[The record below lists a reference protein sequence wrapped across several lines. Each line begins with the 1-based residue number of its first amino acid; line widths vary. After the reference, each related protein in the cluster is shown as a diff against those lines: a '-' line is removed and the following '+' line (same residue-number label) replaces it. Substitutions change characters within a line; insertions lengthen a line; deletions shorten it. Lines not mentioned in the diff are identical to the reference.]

1 LFVSI
6 FLIWFWNAWSH
17 LHMIQLF
24 ITF

>member
-17 LHMIQLF
+17 LHTIQLF